1 MKGILELF
9 AKKEAFKSCQ
19 IEGIYPKDW
28 TFIDF
33 LKHELKQRQKK
44 IQTDKRAKSDRLEVV
59 DCVEFFKLN
68 D

>member
-1 MKGILELF
+1 MKGTLELF

-44 IQTDKRAKSDRLEVV
+44 YRLTKEQKSDSLEVV
-59 DCVEFFKLN
+59 DCVKFFKLN